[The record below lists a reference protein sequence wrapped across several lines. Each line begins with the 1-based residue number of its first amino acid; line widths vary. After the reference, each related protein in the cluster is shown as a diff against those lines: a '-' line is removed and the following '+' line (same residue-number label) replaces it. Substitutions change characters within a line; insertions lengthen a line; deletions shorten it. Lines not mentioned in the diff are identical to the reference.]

1 MTAKQTKQFINVLS
15 KKWEIENKK
24 FLFEIVDFLDKG
36 IDKKVNFFN
45 GFELSLIEGES
56 KIRLLYLSFWQP
68 NLSSA
73 NIKKILKERERTI
86 ISIFQ
91 QISQKFHSRYNL
103 SLLQI
108 FFQFN
113 KKAGHWPI
121 QFGFECQK
129 NSKPKLKVYLSFNS
143 GDFSWEE
150 FCDKFKLNRGIL
162 NKKFKNKKFDT
173 VAIDF
178 SPDKDYCF
186 KFYPLVAIDK
196 GLLYRVD
203 KGSRVTSIKIWLRFP
218 RGLFIDDERINKF
231 IRLPAL
237 IYKIIKD
244 NNFKIHYLCE
254 ENGRKSI
261 YFR

>member
-1 MTAKQTKQFINVLS
+1 MRADQAKNSIN
-15 KKWEIENKK
+15 
-24 FLFEIVDFLDKG
+24 LFCQEWKIRKRDFLLEIIDYL
-36 IDKKVNFFN
+36 DKKVNKEYSFHHD
-45 GFELSLIEGES
+45 FEFSLIEN
-56 KIRLLYLSFWQP
+56 KPVIRLLHLNFWQP

-129 NSKPKLKVYLSFNS
+129 NSKPKLKVYLSVNS
-143 GDFSWEE
+143 GDFPWEE

-162 NKKFKNKKFDT
+162 SKKFKNKKFDT
-173 VAIDF
+173 IAIDF

>member
-15 KKWEIENKK
+15 KKWEIKNKK
-24 FLFEIVDFLDKG
+24 FLLEIVDFLDKG

-129 NSKPKLKVYLSFNS
+129 NSKPKLKVYLSVNS
-143 GDFSWEE
+143 GDFPWEE

-162 NKKFKNKKFDT
+162 SKKFKNKKFDT
-173 VAIDF
+173 IAIDF